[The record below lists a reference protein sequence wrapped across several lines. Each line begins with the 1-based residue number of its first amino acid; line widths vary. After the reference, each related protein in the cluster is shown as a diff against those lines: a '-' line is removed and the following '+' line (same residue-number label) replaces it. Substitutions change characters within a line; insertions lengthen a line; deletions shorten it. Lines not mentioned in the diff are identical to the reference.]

1 MLVLD
6 AFRLIRRIKEKP
18 ISSSKLK
25 MEHFAQIG
33 VIEVFLEATPSTF
46 LFCVLLVSSL
56 SVQEEGL
63 RVLLLGSSDVQLALF
78 LLSFGSSIFSSAF
91 GVAR

>member
-1 MLVLD
+1 
-6 AFRLIRRIKEKP
+6 
-18 ISSSKLK
+18 

-46 LFCVLLVSSL
+46 LLCVLLASSTTHEGLAEGLNVLLVGSSL
-56 SVQEEGL
+56 VQNA
-63 RVLLLGSSDVQLALF
+63 VF
-78 LLSFGSSIFSSAF
+78 WLSFGSSIFSSAF

>member
-1 MLVLD
+1 
-6 AFRLIRRIKEKP
+6 
-18 ISSSKLK
+18 

-46 LFCVLLVSSL
+46 LLCVLIASSATDEGRSEGLDVLLAGSSL
-56 SVQEEGL
+56 VQNA
-63 RVLLLGSSDVQLALF
+63 VSLLT
-78 LLSFGSSIFSSAF
+78 FGSSIFSSAF